1 MSASA
6 AAVAVAV
13 EVAPTADNAVPG
25 KIEALFGEYDTN
37 GDGVISEV
45 ELTSSLEKAFPDMK
59 PWAREHIP
67 LQFQKYATGD
77 PAGLDKPAFT
87 KVYAAFLFRYFDDNG
102 DGHLQVSECEAAL
115 KFLAG
120 KDTAVACPPGDAAG
134 IISKLDFWLSA
145 LSPAREFFASCLAA
159 HNMHMHM
166 HMHMHM
172 RHAHMYTRAH
182 HTRSCTCIRAQ
193 CSRR

>member
-134 IISKLDFWLSA
+134 IISKLDFWLMFKA
-145 LSPAREFFASCLAA
+145 MMGMPAPPARGQLEAAADALFAAGFTASDDEMSWL
-159 HNMHMHM
+159 
-166 HMHMHM
+166 
-172 RHAHMYTRAH
+172 RARLDAMKMP
-182 HTRSCTCIRAQ
+182 TAN
-193 CSRR
+193 